1 MTTEE
6 MLDTLLYSLRMDGD
20 VEIVESPRP
29 VPHGGMA
36 VDVREYQ
43 GKFFYKI
50 RCYQVYGTS
59 EVLENAEAILQDENI
74 CVELGSRYLKKMRFY
89 SRGRIVSG
97 IASIKAFPME
107 EECIGHMRS
116 LEQKTKHFG
125 YFSNYALM
133 DEEGQFLFMSDVKK
147 Y

>member
-1 MTTEE
+1 MTTQE
-6 MLDTLLYSLRMDGD
+6 MLDTLMYSIRSDGNA
-20 VEIVESPRP
+20 EIVGSPRP

-36 VDVREYQ
+36 VDVREYN
-43 GKFFYKI
+43 GKFFVVQ
-50 RCYQVYGTS
+50 CYQVYGTS
-59 EVLENAEAILQDENI
+59 EVLASAEAILMDENLS
-74 CVELGSRYLKKMRFY
+74 VDVKSRYMTVMRFGAKGK
-89 SRGRIVSG
+89 RLAGV
-97 IASIKAFPME
+97 ASIKAFPME
-107 EECIGHMRS
+107 EDCIGHMRS

>member
-74 CVELGSRYLKKMRFY
+74 CVELGSSYLKKMRFY

-107 EECIGHMRS
+107 EECMTHMRE
-116 LEQKTKHFG
+116 LEEKTRNLG
-125 YFSNYALM
+125 YFSNYVM
-133 DEEGQFLFMSDVKK
+133 MNEDGYFRFLSDIKE
-147 Y
+147 